1 MDAYSYIKKEI
12 ITGNLL
18 PGSIFNEADIIS
30 KLKVSRTPVREAVL
44 KLASEGYLTII
55 PRKGTIISNISFSDV
70 SQVYEYRL
78 MLEPEICSK
87 AAPIM
92 DKILCLKWK
101 EYFNNLLLNKKSK
114 PPVNDSDDDIDK
126 LFHLSISQSLNNNL
140 INKDIAHLM
149 DLSQRIRFLSNKQNE
164 QRYIASIN
172 EHISILD
179 AIIKEDSNLAR
190 EMMKQHLKNTVEGY

>member
-1 MDAYSYIKKEI
+1 MENNSQIW
-12 ITGNLL
+12 
-18 PGSIFNEADIIS
+18 FRIS
-30 KLKVSRTPVREAVL
+30 KLPDLTLMKC
-44 KLASEGYLTII
+44 ASLEGNGIGDILEKHLSFLRLLN
-55 PRKGTIISNISFSDV
+55 RKGIISNISFSDV

-92 DKILCLKWK
+92 DKSLCLKWK

-114 PPVNDSDDDIDK
+114 PPVNDSDDIDK

-179 AIIKEDSNLAR
+179 AIIKGDCNLAR
-190 EMMKQHLKNTVEGY
+190 EMMKKHLKNTVEGY

>member
-44 KLASEGYLTII
+44 KLKDEGYLTII
-55 PRKGTIISNISFSDV
+55 PRKGTIVSNISFSDV
-70 SQVYEYRL
+70 NQVYEYRL
-78 MLEPEICSK
+78 MLEPEICYK
-87 AAPIM
+87 AATIM
-92 DKILCLKWK
+92 DKNLCIKWK
-101 EYFNNLLLNKKSK
+101 NYFNNLLLGKKSK
-114 PPVNDSDDDIDK
+114 PPVEDEDDDIDK

-140 INKDIAHLM
+140 INKEIAHLM

-164 QRYIASIN
+164 QRYIASLK
-172 EHISILD
+172 EHINILD
-179 AIIKEDSNLAR
+179 AIIECDSNLAS
-190 EMMKQHLKNTVEGY
+190 EMMQNHLKNTVEGY

>member
-1 MDAYSYIKKEI
+1 MTSNIFSDILVIYHRRYTNGCLQLYKKEI

-55 PRKGTIISNISFSDV
+55 PRKGTIISNISFNDV

-92 DKILCLKWK
+92 DKSLCLKWK
-101 EYFNNLLLNKKSK
+101 EYFNNLLLNK
-114 PPVNDSDDDIDK
+114 N
-126 LFHLSISQSLNNNL
+126 QST
-140 INKDIAHLM
+140 
-149 DLSQRIRFLSNKQNE
+149 R
-164 QRYIASIN
+164 
-172 EHISILD
+172 
-179 AIIKEDSNLAR
+179 
-190 EMMKQHLKNTVEGY
+190 

>member
-44 KLASEGYLTII
+44 KLKEEGYLTII

-70 SQVYEYRL
+70 NQVYEYRL
-78 MLEPEICSK
+78 MLEPEICYK
-87 AAPIM
+87 AAKIM
-92 DKILCLKWK
+92 DKSLCIKWK
-101 EYFNNLLLNKKSK
+101 NYFNNLLLGKKSK
-114 PPVNDSDDDIDK
+114 PPVLDEDDDIDK

-140 INKDIAHLM
+140 INKEIAHLM

-164 QRYIASIN
+164 QRYIASLK

-179 AIIKEDSNLAR
+179 AIIKCDSNLAR
-190 EMMKQHLKNTVEGY
+190 EMMQNHLKNTVEGY

>member
-1 MDAYSYIKKEI
+1 
-12 ITGNLL
+12 
-18 PGSIFNEADIIS
+18 
-30 KLKVSRTPVREAVL
+30 
-44 KLASEGYLTII
+44 
-55 PRKGTIISNISFSDV
+55 
-70 SQVYEYRL
+70 
-78 MLEPEICSK
+78 
-87 AAPIM
+87 M
-92 DKILCLKWK
+92 DKSLCLKWK

-114 PPVNDSDDDIDK
+114 PPVNDSDDIDK

-179 AIIKEDSNLAR
+179 AIIKGDCNLAR
-190 EMMKQHLKNTVEGY
+190 EMMKKHLKNTVEGY

>member
-44 KLASEGYLTII
+44 KLANEGYLTII
-55 PRKGTIISNISFSDV
+55 PRKGTIISNISFSDI

-92 DKILCLKWK
+92 DKNLCIKWK
-101 EYFNNLLLNKKSK
+101 DYFNNLLLNKKSK

-126 LFHLSISQSLNNNL
+126 LFHLSISQSL
-140 INKDIAHLM
+140 M

-172 EHISILD
+172 EHINILD
-179 AIIKEDSNLAR
+179 AIIKGDSNLAR
-190 EMMKQHLKNTVEGY
+190 EMMKKHLENAVEGY

>member
-1 MDAYSYIKKEI
+1 
-12 ITGNLL
+12 
-18 PGSIFNEADIIS
+18 
-30 KLKVSRTPVREAVL
+30 
-44 KLASEGYLTII
+44 
-55 PRKGTIISNISFSDV
+55 
-70 SQVYEYRL
+70 

-92 DKILCLKWK
+92 DKNLCIKWK
-101 EYFNNLLLNKKSK
+101 DYFNNLLLNKKSK

-179 AIIKEDSNLAR
+179 AIIKGDSNLAR
-190 EMMKQHLKNTVEGY
+190 EMMKKHLENAVEGY

>member
-18 PGSIFNEADIIS
+18 PGSIFNEAAIIS

-78 MLEPEICSK
+78 MLEPEICFK

-92 DKILCLKWK
+92 DKSLCLKWK
-101 EYFNNLLLNKKSK
+101 EYFNNLLINKKSK
-114 PPVNDSDDDIDK
+114 PPVNGSDDDIDK
-126 LFHLSISQSLNNNL
+126 LFHLSIYQSLNNNL